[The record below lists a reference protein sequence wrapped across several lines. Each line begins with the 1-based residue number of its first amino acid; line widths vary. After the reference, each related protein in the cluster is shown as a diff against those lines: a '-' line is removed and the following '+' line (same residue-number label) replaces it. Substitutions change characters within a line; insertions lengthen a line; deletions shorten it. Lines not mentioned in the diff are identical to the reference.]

1 MTVRPTPEQVLSL
14 APDRATAAAA
24 SSLADPAS
32 WSAAGCDQ
40 GAVWGNYIAVSAE
53 PYMVAIDLSDD
64 LVGPAYR
71 CSCPSRKVP
80 CKHALGL
87 LLLLASGGVVQ
98 AQRLPFAAEWL
109 RRRQHDTPS
118 DADRPSRGAATPSP
132 RANPGATPA
141 GQPKRQF
148 ERSERMR
155 AGLQELDRWVT
166 DQVRVGLSTPELALV
181 DTWDH
186 VAARLIDAQC
196 GGLANRVKRVAS
208 KVAQRTRWHEDILE
222 ELALLHVLA
231 VGAQRTS
238 SLPAELS
245 DGVHV
250 ATGLTSSRD
259 DVLAGV
265 PSTARWIVAG
275 ESRTRED
282 RITVQ
287 RTWLCNAPEADYPN
301 TDYPNTDQLAQRC
314 TTWAMLLNFGAF
326 GTPAASPFPIGA
338 AVHADVHWYP
348 GGIALRALVGR
359 QHSDTDPDGPRP
371 AASTIA
377 DALETC
383 GWSIAAEPWLERF
396 PMCINAVPA
405 PVGGGRWVLADRTGS
420 VPIVSPFSSLAELV
434 CVSGATPITVMGE
447 WSVDGFLPLTLW
459 GPNGVVQL

>member
-24 SSLADPAS
+24 PSLADPAL

-64 LVGPAYR
+64 LAGPAYR

-87 LLLLASGGVVQ
+87 LLLFTFDGVVQ

-109 RRRQHDTPS
+109 RRRQRDTHTE
-118 DADRPSRGAATPSP
+118 AAPHSP
-132 RANPGATPA
+132 RAAAPSRRADPGPMPG

-166 DQVRVGLSTPELALV
+166 DQVRVGLATPELALS

-186 VAARLIDAQC
+186 VSARLIDAQC
-196 GGLANRVKRVAS
+196 GGLANRVKRVAG
-208 KVAQRTRWHEDILE
+208 KVAQRSQWHEDILE
-222 ELALLHVLA
+222 ELALLHLLA

-238 SLPAELS
+238 SLSAELA

-250 ATGLTSSRD
+250 ATGLTSSRA

-265 PSTARWIVAG
+265 PSTAHWIVAG

-287 RTWLCNAPEADYPN
+287 RTWLCDVSAASDPKPH
-301 TDYPNTDQLAQRC
+301 QI
-314 TTWAMLLNFGAF
+314 TWAMLLAFGAF
-326 GTPAASPFPIGA
+326 GAEAMSPFPVGS
-338 AVHADVHWYP
+338 AVHADLHWYP

-359 QHSDTDPDGPRP
+359 QHSEPDPDGPHP
-371 AASTIA
+371 ASCTIA
-377 DALETC
+377 EALGSC
-383 GWSIAAEPWLERF
+383 GWSVAAEPWLERF
-396 PMCINAVPA
+396 PLCINAVPA

-420 VPIVSPFSSLAELV
+420 LPIVSPFSSLAELV
-434 CVSGATPITVMGE
+434 CVSGGAPITVMGE
-447 WSVDGFLPLTLW
+447 WSVDGFLPLTVW
-459 GPNGVVQL
+459 GSSGMVEL